1 MICHYKKI
9 VTVPVNPSLG
19 DKHLEA
25 YNAGLVEIFEE
36 VESEGAVFDIQ
47 TIKNQ
52 DVATLLYATIA
63 DLTTVEMTQ
72 RAVNVIIL
80 DVHDVR
86 SRIKR

>member
-25 YNAGLVEIFEE
+25 YNAGLDEIFEE
-36 VESEGAVFDIQ
+36 VDSEGAVLDIQ
-47 TIKNQ
+47 PIKNQ
-52 DVATLLYATIA
+52 DGATLMYATIA
-63 DLTTVEMTQ
+63 DMTTGEVTL
-72 RAVNVIIL
+72 RDVNVITL
-80 DVHDVR
+80 DVNDVR